1 LLQVVNFRETLKCIA
16 KVVVGLDVSLDH
28 PPNVGSMHD
37 WFAACLIQKVA
48 RGKLHRKRVAERL
61 AKQAT
66 LGFGGVRVPARV
78 VLSVHCWC
86 TVDAHPPS
94 PQTPRALVA
103 W

>member
-1 LLQVVNFRETLKCIA
+1 MLQVVNFRETLKCIA

-66 LGFGGVRVPARV
+66 LGFGGVRVVR
-78 VLSVHCWC
+78 C
-86 TVDAHPPS
+86 TVDAHPPI
-94 PQTPRALVA
+94 PADPTCLGRVVGIAV
-103 W
+103 